1 MLKTIAPQQ
10 ARVGMFVHGFEG
22 SWMDHPFWRTKF
34 LIDTPQQAEKIR
46 QSAVAGLVIDMAQ
59 GMDVTA
65 DAGLPDADFVAS
77 VLMEMPDDGPTLW
90 SPMPPEPRSALDEA
104 DALIKRSIPTI
115 TDMFTDAR
123 LGKALDVAG
132 SERLVEDICAS
143 VTDNPHALI
152 NVARLKSHDE
162 YTYMHS
168 VAVCALMIALG
179 RQLKLSDTLLRKV
192 GMAGMLH
199 DVGKAVMPQQILNH
213 PGKLSD
219 DEFAVMRAHPRR
231 GHRLLE
237 EGGRAG
243 PVVLDVCL
251 HHHEKVDGTGYP
263 DGLQGDAI
271 SLVAKMGA
279 VCDVY
284 DAVTS
289 NRPYKAAWGP
299 AESLRKMAQW
309 HGHFDLKVFQAFVRT
324 VGIYPTGSLVR
335 LHSKRLA
342 IVAEQNN
349 ANLLKPRVTAFYNLS
364 SAMRIP
370 PQTIDL
376 NAPGCRDDILGYEP
390 QENWDMEQLNAY
402 WRRPGE
408 AG

>member
-10 ARVGMFVHGFEG
+10 VRIGMFIHGFDG
-22 SWMDHPFWRTKF
+22 AWMDHPFWRSKF
-34 LIDTPQQAEKIR
+34 MVDTPAQAQKIQ
-46 QSAVAGLVIDMAQ
+46 QSAVAGVVIDLAR
-59 GMDVTA
+59 GVDVA
-65 DAGLPDADFVAS
+65 DDAGVPNADFVAS
-77 VLMEMPDDGPTLW
+77 VLMEMPDEPPTLW
-90 SPMPPEPRSALDEA
+90 SPMPAQNSALDQA
-104 DALIKRSIPTI
+104 DALIKQSIPTI
-115 TDMFTDAR
+115 TDMFADAR
-123 LGKALDVAG
+123 LGKALDVAR
-132 SERLVEDICAS
+132 SESLVEDICAS
-143 VTDNPHALI
+143 VTNNPHALI

-179 RQLKLSDTLLRKV
+179 RQLNLSDNLLRKV

-219 DEFAVMRAHPRR
+219 EEFEVMRSHPRR

-263 DGLQGDAI
+263 DRLQGDAI

-284 DAVTS
+284 DAITS

-309 HGHFDLKVFQAFVRT
+309 MGHFDPKVFQAFVRT

-335 LHSKRLA
+335 MHSKLLA
-342 IVAEQNN
+342 IVVEQNN
-349 ANLLKPRVTAFYNLS
+349 ENLLKPRVKAFYSLGS
-364 SAMRIP
+364 GMRIP
-370 PQTIDL
+370 PRDIDL

-402 WRRPGE
+402 WRHPGE
-408 AG
+408 GG